1 VQTCALPIGAMP
13 CRSTAM
19 ASRAQVRKA
28 YYSLAA
34 TQARLAIAVD
44 LQGIARRAR
53 DVASERYE
61 AGAVPRL
68 EVVQA
73 DLNLEQ
79 AENEAAAVAGESDAS
94 RAELNALIGRDPRA
108 PTQVVADLPDV
119 ALPAAEAAAAA
130 AMAGNAELAVL
141 DR

>member
-1 VQTCALPIGAMP
+1 MDQRHRIFIFVLTIVAAAP
-13 CRSTAM
+13 R
-19 ASRAQVRKA
+19 ASPQETPPPASPPASPAPPQAEVRAQVRKA

-94 RAELNALIGRDPRA
+94 RA
-108 PTQVVADLPDV
+108 
-119 ALPAAEAAAAA
+119 
-130 AMAGNAELAVL
+130 
-141 DR
+141 